1 MPKSYNVIFA
11 SSNKHKYEEAEK
23 ILAEFGIK
31 LEFFQTDLMEIQS
44 DSLSEIALKKVLNAY
59 GKCKKPVIV
68 EDDGLF
74 INSLSGFPG
83 PFSSYVFKTIGN
95 NGILKLIGSNR
106 SAQFRAVI
114 AFCDSNK
121 KPVFFEST
129 VFGEVS
135 KNIQDGGWGYDPIF
149 IPENQTKT
157 YAELA
162 DKNKLSHRYQSLKKF
177 ARHYIGIIEG
187 NPCSYCGN
195 DMRTKE
201 GRSKSCEPIVIIDG
215 KKYTRDNSENN
226 TPFDNTDIYPG
237 KDVACGDCGVINGIH
252 HMGCDVERC
261 PKHHKKQ
268 FITCT
273 CSIEFLGDFEISD
286 DGEYR
291 RLPRNKQ
298 E

>member
-1 MPKSYNVIFA
+1 MPKLYNVLFA

-31 LEFFQTDLMEIQS
+31 LEFFQTDLIEIQS
-44 DSLSEIALKKVLNAY
+44 DSLSEIALKKVLDAY
-59 GKCKKPVIV
+59 DKCKKPVIV

-121 KPVFFEST
+121 KPVFFESN
-129 VFGEVS
+129 VFGEIS
-135 KNIQDGGWGYDPIF
+135 KNIQGKGWGYDPIF
-149 IPENQTKT
+149 VPENQNKT

-162 DKNKLSHRYQSLKKF
+162 EKNKLSHRYQSLKKF
-177 ARHYIGIIEG
+177 ASHYIRIIEG
-187 NPCSYCGN
+187 TPCPYCGN
-195 DMRTKE
+195 DMSQE
-201 GRSKSCEPIVIIDG
+201 GGSKSCIPIVIIDG
-215 KKYTRDNSENN
+215 KKYTRDNSENSA
-226 TPFDNTDIYPG
+226 PFGTDIYPG

-252 HMGCDVERC
+252 HLGCDVERC
-261 PKHHKKQ
+261 PKHPKKQ
-268 FITCT
+268 FITCD
-273 CSIEFLGDFEISD
+273 CSKNYDIHIDIS
-286 DGEYR
+286 
-291 RLPRNKQ
+291 Q
-298 E
+298 VS